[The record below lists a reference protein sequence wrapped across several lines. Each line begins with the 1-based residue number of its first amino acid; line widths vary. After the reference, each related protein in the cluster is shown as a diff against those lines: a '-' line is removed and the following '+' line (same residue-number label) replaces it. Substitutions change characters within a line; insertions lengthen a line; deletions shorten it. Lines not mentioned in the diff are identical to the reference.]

1 MTADGGGDVS
11 SSGESDHAAVE
22 SDDAAVK
29 GDHAAVESDDAAVKG
44 DHAAVDGHY
53 DVVVVGVGGMGSAA
67 ALELARRGRDV
78 LALER
83 FDIPHARGS
92 SHGYSRIVSRSFYD
106 RGEYMP
112 VYDRACERWE
122 DIEDEWGRQVFYRDG
137 SLTTGEPGTE
147 IVSTARRTAERF
159 DVPHERLTPEKARE
173 RFPGYR
179 IPDSHEVVF
188 QPTDGFLV
196 PRDGVCACVDLAH
209 AHGAEIHA
217 RTQVQE
223 WTADEGGVT
232 VETDRGDATADDLVV
247 TAGAWTPAVLPV
259 TRDVLEAERQVLG
272 RFRPAD
278 PAAGGATHSMA
289 GRFGP
294 DAFSVSAI
302 TTENGQYSAFPAYG
316 SPGVKLARVHHREET
331 VDPDEM
337 DMAVTA
343 ADEAVLRWF
352 GDRYLAGGTGPTM
365 RLETCLYTNTPD
377 RRFVVDTHPDHPRV
391 HFAGGFSGHGYK
403 FCPVIAEILA
413 DLVEGRPSGFDL
425 APFRF
430 DRF

>member
-1 MTADGGGDVS
+1 
-11 SSGESDHAAVE
+11 
-22 SDDAAVK
+22 
-29 GDHAAVESDDAAVKG
+29 
-44 DHAAVDGHY
+44 
-53 DVVVVGVGGMGSAA
+53 
-67 ALELARRGRDV
+67 
-78 LALER
+78 
-83 FDIPHARGS
+83 
-92 SHGYSRIVSRSFYD
+92 
-106 RGEYMP
+106 
-112 VYDRACERWE
+112 
-122 DIEDEWGRQVFYRDG
+122 
-137 SLTTGEPGTE
+137 
-147 IVSTARRTAERF
+147 
-159 DVPHERLTPEKARE
+159 
-173 RFPGYR
+173 
-179 IPDSHEVVF
+179 
-188 QPTDGFLV
+188 
-196 PRDGVCACVDLAH
+196 
-209 AHGAEIHA
+209 
-217 RTQVQE
+217 
-223 WTADEGGVT
+223 
-232 VETDRGDATADDLVV
+232 
-247 TAGAWTPAVLPV
+247 
-259 TRDVLEAERQVLG
+259 
-272 RFRPAD
+272 
-278 PAAGGATHSMA
+278 MA